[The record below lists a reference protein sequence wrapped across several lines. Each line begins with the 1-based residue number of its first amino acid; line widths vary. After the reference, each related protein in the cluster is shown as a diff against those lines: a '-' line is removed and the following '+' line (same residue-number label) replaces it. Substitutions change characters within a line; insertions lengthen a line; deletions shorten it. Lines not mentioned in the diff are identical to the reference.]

1 MKNTDYNEIMRIPR
15 ILCAELSS
23 AIIYCTNIKQIHH
36 LAKVLRVKPG
46 QLLQL
51 FDGHGGLA
59 TGTILEITKISI
71 SITVENYTTELNP
84 YHRAYQAIIPHIK
97 KENLFYLVQKLVEIG
112 VNSLILF
119 KPDHLDQSL
128 VKKDIDKLHD
138 RIDEAV
144 IHACEQSGCNY
155 LPSILYFDNLN
166 TALDHVLQE
175 TESKNVFVLDTIADK
190 LSGEMR
196 ECDTQM
202 ISFITGPE
210 SGFSSQERLLLD
222 KRNLS
227 SFRLGHYVLRAETA
241 PLVALSK
248 LHTLH
253 GENS

>member
-97 KENLFYLVQKLVEIG
+97 KRIYLFSAKISRNRRKFS
-112 VNSLILF
+112 NSF
-119 KPDHLDQSL
+119 QT
-128 VKKDIDKLHD
+128 
-138 RIDEAV
+138 R
-144 IHACEQSGCNY
+144 
-155 LPSILYFDNLN
+155 
-166 TALDHVLQE
+166 
-175 TESKNVFVLDTIADK
+175 
-190 LSGEMR
+190 
-196 ECDTQM
+196 
-202 ISFITGPE
+202 
-210 SGFSSQERLLLD
+210 SS
-222 KRNLS
+222 
-227 SFRLGHYVLRAETA
+227 
-241 PLVALSK
+241 
-248 LHTLH
+248 
-253 GENS
+253 